1 LLAAGPANIS
11 HIEDYKSM
19 YHIQKVKSVKFAYM
33 LETKAKSWSNNNDNI
48 EILISSDLLDDIKI
62 DKIIKFDEI
71 LRYFSYFL
79 LLAYL
84 WFYTNSVFLA
94 FVAVINI
101 VITADICLNLF
112 DFFNMI

>member
-1 LLAAGPANIS
+1 
-11 HIEDYKSM
+11 M
-19 YHIQKVKSVKFAYM
+19 YHIQKMRTVEFAYKLDEEAM
-33 LETKAKSWSNNNDNI
+33 SWTLANDNI
-48 EILISSDLLDDIKI
+48 EFLISSDLLDDIMI

-71 LRYFSYFL
+71 LRYFSYFM

-84 WFYTNSVFLA
+84 WFYTNSIFLS
-94 FVAVINI
+94 FVAIMNI